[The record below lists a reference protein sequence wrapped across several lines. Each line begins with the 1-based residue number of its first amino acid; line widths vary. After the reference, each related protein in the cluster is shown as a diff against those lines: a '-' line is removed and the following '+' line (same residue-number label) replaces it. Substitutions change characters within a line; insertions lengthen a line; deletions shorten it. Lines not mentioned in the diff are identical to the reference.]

1 MKHFLQLFFMTL
13 VIVECFLFF
22 GGYLLFDFSHNY
34 YGAGASCA
42 FLLALLLHGFLS
54 QSSRIDELEKRI
66 QELENDKKQL
76 GNGKTAPSSD
86 HFPDQ

>member
-1 MKHFLQLFFMTL
+1 MKNFLQLFIITL
-13 VIVECFLFF
+13 IVVEVFLFF

-54 QSSRIDELEKRI
+54 QANKIEELEKRI
-66 QELENDKKQL
+66 QELEKKSI
-76 GNGKTAPSSD
+76 G
-86 HFPDQ
+86 